1 MGGFMACSDTIERIS
16 RIRNRSQVFIIDELA
31 RRGIEDVVPS
41 HGSVL
46 AYLYEAGMALPVTAL
61 VLALKRPKSTI
72 TKTTDS
78 LESCGYL
85 SKTPNPEDGR
95 SYLVDLTPKGREF
108 FAVFLEIS
116 EQLDQRLFRGLSAE
130 DRQTLARLL
139 RTLEENLD

>member
-1 MGGFMACSDTIERIS
+1 MVGSDTIERVS
-16 RIRNRSQVFIIDELA
+16 RIRNRAQFFIIDELA

-41 HGSVL
+41 HGAVL
-46 AYLYEAGMALPVTAL
+46 ALLYEAGRALPVTAL

-78 LESCGYL
+78 LESGGYL

-108 FAVFLEIS
+108 FAVFQEIS
-116 EQLDQRLFRGLSAE
+116 EQLDERLFRGLSDE
-130 DRQTLARLL
+130 DRKTLSRLL
-139 RTLEENLD
+139 RALEDNLG